1 MLDQYDQIE
10 RIKLSMIWYIGPSAD
25 DQAVSLSG
33 VVATIIGIIPVLRSC
48 QTSQESL
55 KIWFIIVRMLPQGID
70 A

>member
-33 VVATIIGIIPVLRSC
+33 VVATIIGIIPVL
-48 QTSQESL
+48 
-55 KIWFIIVRMLPQGID
+55 WFIIVRMLPQGID
-70 A
+70 T